1 MEQSQVLST
10 DVKLVI
16 VFISLSY
23 TNIWKTRLW
32 LGIPTDLFAQYGVR
46 TRIGMGPVNR
56 QSVCIE
62 PAEIE
67 SDADESTCS

>member
-10 DVKLVI
+10 DVKFVI
-16 VFISLSY
+16 VLTFLSY
-23 TNIWKTRLW
+23 TEIWETRLW

-56 QSVCIE
+56 HSVCIE

-67 SDADESTCS
+67 SDADESICS